1 MLRIRKKYKKSKHA
15 SSLSIVI
22 LILCLSALFSGCG
35 ATNHG
40 NLSRSQEVT
49 RDFEALQI
57 FADHR
62 YYYLNQENDPYAV
75 VALQDN
81 YRIADPMWREF
92 DPNSE
97 IFKKVIGL
105 VEGFPVYS
113 IFPTYGSYILDNQR
127 NKIGYWYSSLRAVSI
142 NVDNSNRKVSIN
154 TEKPWIEEDDER
166 FNRGRGTGIRFRF

>member
-1 MLRIRKKYKKSKHA
+1 MVRIRKKYKIKHDL
-15 SSLSIVI
+15 SLSIVI
-22 LILCLSALFSGCG
+22 LILCLSVLFSGC
-35 ATNHG
+35 AAKTHG

-49 RDFEALQI
+49 REFETLQV

-75 VALQDN
+75 AALQSN
-81 YRIADPMWREF
+81 YQIADPMWREF

-97 IFKKVIGL
+97 TFKKVIGL
-105 VEGFPVYS
+105 VGEFPVYS
-113 IFPTYGSYILDNQR
+113 VFPTYGSYILDNQR
-127 NKIGYWYSSLRAVSI
+127 NRIGYWYSSLRAVSI

-154 TEKPWIEEDDER
+154 TEKAWIEDDEER